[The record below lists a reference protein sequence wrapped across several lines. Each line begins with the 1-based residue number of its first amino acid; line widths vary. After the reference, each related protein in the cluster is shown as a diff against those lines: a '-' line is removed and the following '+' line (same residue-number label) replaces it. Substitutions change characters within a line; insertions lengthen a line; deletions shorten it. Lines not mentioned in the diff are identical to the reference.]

1 MFLSKSANLLNSG
14 GIWGVPNF
22 EAYPFVSILFHF
34 VSSCE
39 SLARRLQ
46 FSVFEQPKCQVATT
60 LTDDMKSRFLSHSW
74 KQLQVCHIFRN
85 PGHYLAGLPQSLQFC
100 CSKFV
105 ETDPFCL
112 ELKEHFSPGWHL
124 CGLWTVKTEPMKS
137 LTRECEAWKRFR
149 LISANR

>member
-1 MFLSKSANLLNSG
+1 MFQNCWFPRCFSANQQICSILEEFG
-14 GIWGVPNF
+14 GSLILRHTH
-22 EAYPFVSILFHF
+22 LFHF

-46 FSVFEQPKCQVATT
+46 FSVFEQPKCQIATA

-85 PGHYLAGLPQSLQFC
+85 PSHYLAGLPQSLQFC

-105 ETDPFCL
+105 ETDPFCF
-112 ELKEHFSPGWHL
+112 ELKNIFLQGDIFAAFELSKLSP
-124 CGLWTVKTEPMKS
+124 
-137 LTRECEAWKRFR
+137 
-149 LISANR
+149 